1 MRFNPSP
8 YSPEM
13 PDLGNYGLTA
23 TRTSYRQVTNL
34 SQGSKGGDVGVLHEA
49 LDSNSPRRRYVTNA
63 GATSEMI
70 DGTFG
75 PKTKNAVKAF
85 QKDHGLTQ
93 DGVVGPNT
101 WSKLSTSSVTFTTK
115 SGSTST
121 LTGGAASG
129 VSAILKPKGHHAG
142 DQQGALEG
150 LTQKTWF
157 WPAAIGGGI
166 LVLGTIVLLASSGG
180 RAKATVTKRPRLV

>member
-8 YSPEM
+8 YSPDM
-13 PDLGNYGLTA
+13 PDLGNYGLA
-23 TRTSYRQVTNL
+23 VTRTSYRQVTNL

-121 LTGGAASG
+121 PTASG
-129 VSAILKPKGHHAG
+129 HGATQIGGKPTVDHAG
-142 DQQGALEG
+142 GQQGVLKG

-157 WPAAIGGGI
+157 WPAAIGGGV
-166 LVLGTIVLLASSGG
+166 LVLGTIFLLTSSGG